1 MNRNRSRAIAVI
13 ALAAMM
19 LRALLPDGWMPASSA
34 GAETLLT
41 ICTMNGPVRVA
52 LGEDGQPQKQQPAK
66 HNSGSHEICPF
77 AAAQH
82 FAAPISLA
90 SVAIPSVAAPA
101 LYGEAAA
108 KISGARDLYSPQS
121 PRGPPSLV

>member
-1 MNRNRSRAIAVI
+1 MNRSRSRVLAVI

-34 GAETLLT
+34 SAGTLLT

-52 LGEDGQPQKQQPAK
+52 VGEDGQPQKQPAK
-66 HNSGSHEICPF
+66 HDSRSHETCPF

-82 FAAPISLA
+82 FAAPV
-90 SVAIPSVAAPA
+90 SVPSVALPSLAFLSPYA
-101 LYGEAAA
+101 NVADTAF
-108 KISGARDLYSPQS
+108 GARDLYAPQS
-121 PRGPPSLV
+121 PRGPPAFG

>member
-34 GAETLLT
+34 SAGTLLT

-52 LGEDGQPQKQQPAK
+52 LGEDGQPQKQPAK
-66 HNSGSHEICPF
+66 HDGRSHETCPF

-82 FAAPISLA
+82 FAAPVGL
-90 SVAIPSVAAPA
+90 PSVTAPSLVALFLHENAADA
-101 LYGEAAA
+101 VL
-108 KISGARDLYSPQS
+108 KVSDLYTPQS
-121 PRGPPSLV
+121 PRGPPALG